1 VRLGDVAQERPAA
14 KTGQYVA
21 WCCEVEE
28 LSLSCSVAGPLGLT
42 SGAVAKTTLSVHQM
56 RGNPVCDHGA
66 HKAVSIRANLI
77 EVNTRQAHHHMGHVA
92 TLALLSNHHVYSL
105 TLVC

>member
-1 VRLGDVAQERPAA
+1 VRLGDVAQERSAA

-21 WCCEVEE
+21 WRCEVEE

-56 RGNPVCDHGA
+56 RGNPVCATFSQQHTTTMTNLEEALAEWD
-66 HKAVSIRANLI
+66 SI
-77 EVNTRQAHHHMGHVA
+77 
-92 TLALLSNHHVYSL
+92 LSGDKVL
-105 TLVC
+105 W